1 MINQLLSIS
10 YMCFTILKEG
20 HAYQS
25 KHNLNCENQIILLM
39 VKDGEKWHYVTV
51 KNYIHCLEK

>member
-1 MINQLLSIS
+1 MLSIS

-39 VKDGEKWHYVTV
+39 VKDGEKWHHVTV
-51 KNYIHCLEK
+51 KNYLHCLEK